1 MGWPGASPGVRLVSP
16 ALALTSSNRPGAMP
30 SSLPRQT
37 SVLVVGAGPTGLLL
51 AGELQRRGVPNLLID
66 ARAEALHWDRATVI
80 HPLSLEIFEAL
91 GLVDRFLEAGCRQRR
106 ILIHAD
112 GQRLGELDLAECG
125 SRFGFNLGLSEE
137 VTETILTDH
146 LEGLGGT
153 VHRSCR
159 LVGLEAHGEG
169 VTATVDDDGRE
180 QTVQARWVVGC
191 DGLRSTTRALSGLAF
206 EGHGISR
213 PWAVFDAAVEGWAD
227 SHEVNAAYLDA
238 SPLILT
244 ALPDERWR
252 VYLRPAAEEGDLA
265 AEAAAVLGRY
275 LPEARFS
282 AVENPSRFHCHSR
295 VASAFRAGPVFLAGD
310 AAHVCSPAEGHGMNC
325 GLHDAANLAWKLAL
339 VHHGAAD
346 PALLESYEQERRPVA
361 QQICRSGDATEQAHG
376 LQESGER
383 AARDRAIASMLAN
396 PVARQQEVV
405 VETEMNVSYAG
416 SAIIG
421 GGEGQPFGSAQ
432 RLSTTIALPPGAG
445 ASLLHS
451 LTHRCGH
458 TVLLVAGPEAS
469 LDALAGLQADL
480 EADRAAGTVP
490 PELVEAV
497 VSLRLEEAASLGL
510 GPLTLLAVRPDGFI
524 GLRADVD
531 HRSAVLRYG
540 GLVMGGR
547 AGP

>member
-1 MGWPGASPGVRLVSP
+1 
-16 ALALTSSNRPGAMP
+16 MP
-30 SSLPRQT
+30 SSLPHQT
-37 SVLVVGAGPTGLLL
+37 GVLVVGAGPTGLLL

-112 GQRLGELDLAECG
+112 GERLGELDLADCG
-125 SRFGFNLGLSEE
+125 SRYGFNLGLSEE

-146 LEGLGGT
+146 LESHGGT
-153 VHRSCR
+153 VQRSCR
-159 LVGLEAHGEG
+159 LVALAPHGEG
-169 VTATVDDDGRE
+169 VSATVACGE
-180 QTVQARWVVGC
+180 QEHTVEAQWVVGC
-191 DGLRSTTRALSGLAF
+191 DGLRSTTRALSGLDF

-244 ALPDERWR
+244 ALPEERWR
-252 VYLRPAAEEGDLA
+252 VYLRPEAEQGDLV
-265 AEAAAVLGRY
+265 AEAAAVLQRY
-275 LPEARFS
+275 LPQARF
-282 AVENPSRFHCHSR
+282 AGVENPSRFHCHSR

-325 GLHDAANLAWKLAL
+325 GLQDAANLAWKLAL

-346 PALLESYEQERRPVA
+346 PALLDSYEQERRPVA
-361 QQICRSGDATEQAHG
+361 QEICRSGDATEAAHG
-376 LQESGER
+376 LQEPAER
-383 AARDRAIASMLAN
+383 AARDRAIAAMLAN

-405 VETEMNVSYAG
+405 AETEMNVSYAG
-416 SAIIG
+416 SAITLG
-421 GGEGQPFGSAQ
+421 GGGQ
-432 RLSTTIALPPGAG
+432 RLPSTIAAPPGAG
-445 ASLLHS
+445 ADRLHA

-458 TVLLVAGPEAS
+458 TLLLLAGPGAS
-469 LDALAGLQADL
+469 QEALAALQAEL
-480 EADRAAGTVP
+480 EADRAAGSLP
-490 PELVEAV
+490 PALVEAV
-497 VSLRLEEAASLGL
+497 VALRLEDAPSLGL

-524 GLRADVD
+524 GLRADAD
-531 HRSAVLRYG
+531 HCGAVRRYA
-540 GLVMGGR
+540 GLVLGRLGGSR
-547 AGP
+547 LNPA

>member
-1 MGWPGASPGVRLVSP
+1 
-16 ALALTSSNRPGAMP
+16 MP

-37 SVLVVGAGPTGLLL
+37 CVLVVGAGPTGLLL

-112 GQRLGELDLAECG
+112 GERLGELDLADCG
-125 SRFGFNLGLSEE
+125 SSYGFNLGLSEE

-146 LEGLGGT
+146 LEGEGGS

-159 LVGLEAHGEG
+159 LVALAPHGEG
-169 VTATVDDDGRE
+169 VSATVACGELE

-191 DGLRSTTRALSGLAF
+191 DGLRSTTRALSGLDF

-244 ALPDERWR
+244 ALPEERWR
-252 VYLRPAAEEGDLA
+252 VYLRPEAEEGDLV
-265 AEAAAVLGRY
+265 AEAAAVLQRY
-275 LPEARFS
+275 LPQARF
-282 AVENPSRFHCHSR
+282 AGVENPSRFHCHSR

-339 VHHGAAD
+339 VHHGDAD
-346 PALLESYEQERRPVA
+346 PALLVSYEQERRPVA
-361 QQICRSGDATEQAHG
+361 QEICRSGDATEQAHG
-376 LQESGER
+376 LQEPAER
-383 AARDRAIASMLAN
+383 AARDRAIAAMLAN
-396 PVARQQEVV
+396 PVARQQEAVA
-405 VETEMNVSYAG
+405 ETEMNVSYSS
-416 SAIIG
+416 SAITLG
-421 GGEGQPFGSAQ
+421 GGGQLFGAGQ
-432 RLSTTIALPPGAG
+432 RLPTTIAAPPGAG
-445 ASLLHS
+445 ADWLHA

-458 TVLLVAGPEAS
+458 TLLLLAGPEVS
-469 LDALAGLQADL
+469 PEALSSLQAEL
-480 EADRAAGTVP
+480 EADRAEGTLP
-490 PELVEAV
+490 PALVEAV
-497 VSLRLEEAASLGL
+497 VSVQLEQAASLGL
-510 GPLTLLAVRPDGFI
+510 GALTLLAVRPDGFI
-524 GLRADVD
+524 GLRADAD
-531 HRSAVLRYG
+531 HCSAVRRYG
-540 GLVMGGR
+540 ALVLGR
-547 AGP
+547 

>member
-1 MGWPGASPGVRLVSP
+1 
-16 ALALTSSNRPGAMP
+16 MP
-30 SSLPRQT
+30 SSLPHQT

-112 GQRLGELDLAECG
+112 GQRLGELDLADCG
-125 SRFGFNLGLSEE
+125 SRYGFNLGLSEE

-146 LEGLGGT
+146 LESQGGA
-153 VHRSCR
+153 VQRSCR
-159 LVGLEAHGEG
+159 LVALEAHGEG
-169 VTATVDDDGRE
+169 VTATVACGE
-180 QTVQARWVVGC
+180 QEHAVQARWVVGC
-191 DGLRSTTRALSGLAF
+191 DGLRSTTRALSGLDF

-213 PWAVFDAAVEGWAD
+213 PWAVFDAAVEGWID

-244 ALPDERWR
+244 ALPEERWR
-252 VYLRPAAEEGDLA
+252 VYLRPEAEEGDLV
-265 AEAAAVLGRY
+265 AEAAAVLQRY
-275 LPEARFS
+275 LPQARF
-282 AVENPSRFHCHSR
+282 AGVENPSRFHCHSR

-346 PALLESYEQERRPVA
+346 PALLDSYEQERRPVA
-361 QQICRSGDATEQAHG
+361 QAICRSGDATEQAHG
-376 LQESGER
+376 LQEPAER
-383 AARDRAIASMLAN
+383 AARDRAIAAMLAN

-405 VETEMNVSYAG
+405 AETEMNVSYAG
-416 SAIIG
+416 SAITLG
-421 GGEGQPFGSAQ
+421 GGEGQPFGAGQ

-445 ASLLHS
+445 ADRLHA

-458 TVLLVAGPEAS
+458 TLLLLAGPELS
-469 LDALAGLQADL
+469 PEALSSLQAEL
-480 EADRAAGTVP
+480 EAERAAGSLP
-490 PELVEAV
+490 PALVEAV
-497 VSLRLEEAASLGL
+497 VPVRLEEPSSLGL

-524 GLRADVD
+524 GLRADAD
-531 HRSAVLRYG
+531 HRSAVRRYG
-540 GLVMGGR
+540 GLVMGR
-547 AGP
+547 